1 MTRAAKA
8 RNGRL
13 QIAMTGTPVENR
25 LQDLWSIA
33 DTVYPGFLGSSREFE
48 SSYPANDLTGLEDL
62 QRRLVERDDELPPFM
77 LRRMKDEILTGLPEK
92 TARKYAVEMP
102 PAQTQAYR
110 SEEDTSELQSLMR
123 VSYADFCLKKK
134 K

>member
-8 RNGRL
+8 LNGRL
-13 QIAMTGTPVENR
+13 QIARTGTPVENR

-92 TARKYAVEMP
+92 T
-102 PAQTQAYR
+102 R
-110 SEEDTSELQSLMR
+110 SEELR
-123 VSYADFCLKKK
+123 VGKECVSTCRSRGERYHKKK
-134 K
+134 KKQN

>member
-8 RNGRL
+8 LNGRL

-77 LRRMKDEILTGLPEK
+77 LRRMKDEI
-92 TARKYAVEMP
+92 
-102 PAQTQAYR
+102 R
-110 SEEDTSELQSLMR
+110 SEERR
-123 VSYADFCLKKK
+123 VGKECVSTCRSGWSPCH
-134 K
+134 

>member
-8 RNGRL
+8 LNGTI

-48 SSYPANDLTGLEDL
+48 SSYPAHDLTGLEDL

-92 TARKYAVEMP
+92 TAR
-102 PAQTQAYR
+102 QYR
-110 SEEDTSELQSLMR
+110 PEEHTSELQSIMR
-123 VSYADFCLKKK
+123 TTNATFSL
-134 K
+134 